1 MFGTA
6 DGVYEATA
14 RTFVQDTGLSDLRRS
29 PMNAETPVLWLG
41 DFLGTKRSHT
51 FIVQATGRGRFY
63 IDMTDE
69 NGSDIGSVE
78 VNLDRIEGDKK
89 WGDAPLYQDYSYP
102 FNHIFRG
109 IRLRFRTE
117 DKDVETDV
125 TIISFAFLLHK
136 EK

>member
-1 MFGTA
+1 
-6 DGVYEATA
+6 
-14 RTFVQDTGLSDLRRS
+14 
-29 PMNAETPVLWLG
+29 
-41 DFLGTKRSHT
+41 
-51 FIVQATGRGRFY
+51 
-63 IDMTDE
+63 MTDE

-89 WGDAPLYQDYSYP
+89 WGDAPLYQDYSFP
-102 FNHIFRG
+102 FTHIFRG

-117 DKDVETDV
+117 DKDVDSDV